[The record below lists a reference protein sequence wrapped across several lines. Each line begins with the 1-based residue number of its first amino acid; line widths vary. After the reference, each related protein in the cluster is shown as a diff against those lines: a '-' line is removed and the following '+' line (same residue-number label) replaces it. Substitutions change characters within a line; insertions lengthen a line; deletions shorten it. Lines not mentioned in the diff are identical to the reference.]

1 MLAIIAA
8 EELAAARRLRR
19 PPVTAPKM
27 RGIILLRPFLFLG
40 IEKAELRKEAPLK
53 KTRVMVESGYLG
65 NYIYALQILSEYV
78 WIVFP

>member
-1 MLAIIAA
+1 M
-8 EELAAARRLRR
+8 
-19 PPVTAPKM
+19 
-27 RGIILLRPFLFLG
+27 G
-40 IEKAELRKEAPLK
+40 IEKAEPRKEAPLK

>member
-1 MLAIIAA
+1 MSIR
-8 EELAAARRLRR
+8 EEL
-19 PPVTAPKM
+19 M
-27 RGIILLRPFLFLG
+27 IEELLFWINLIF
-40 IEKAELRKEAPLK
+40 AELRKEAPLK